1 MRRPLHTLRSL
12 LITAVA
18 LPLAFAS
25 PAHAIFGIGDI
36 VLDPTNLAQ
45 NALTA
50 TRSFQ
55 QIQNQITM
63 LQNQARNLIQ
73 QGLYLG
79 PDMERTLSEI
89 TRLQHQA
96 RGLTFRIDEIERVF
110 ESHFP
115 DAFEGWSRT
124 EQAQIAGAQQDA
136 AIMAYRDS
144 VRMQAQI
151 VQTIEQDQRQLAS
164 LMRAS
169 QTSVGELSAM
179 QAGNQLTALSAKQ
192 TMQMQ
197 TLMAAQYRAQ
207 AIERSRV
214 LYAEQAGA
222 ARHDAFM
229 GRASGVGG

>member
-12 LITAVA
+12 LITTIAI
-18 LPLAFAS
+18 PLAVAS

-63 LQNQARNLIQ
+63 LQNQAKNLIR

-115 DAFEGWSRT
+115 HAYEGWSRT
-124 EQAQIAGAQQDA
+124 EQAQIADAQQNA

-151 VQTIEQDQRQLAS
+151 VQTIEQDQRKLAT

-169 QTSVGELSAM
+169 QSSVGELSAM

-207 AIERSRV
+207 AIERSRA